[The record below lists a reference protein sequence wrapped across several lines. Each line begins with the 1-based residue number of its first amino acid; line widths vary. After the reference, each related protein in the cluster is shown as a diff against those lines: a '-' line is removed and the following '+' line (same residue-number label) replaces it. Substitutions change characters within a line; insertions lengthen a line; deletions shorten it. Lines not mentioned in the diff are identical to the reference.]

1 MKTATAAATSLPAA
15 DPWRS
20 HPARILGI
28 TPEVPGVRTYDL
40 EFTDPRVRDGYRF
53 AAGQFNMLYL
63 PGIGEAAI
71 SISSDAA
78 KPQVLAHTVRAVG
91 NVTEALA
98 RLDVG
103 DEVLLRGPYGRPWP
117 VEGLRRRHLVVV
129 GGGLGLASQ
138 RTAIYDCA
146 RHRDR
151 YASVT
156 ILHGAKTPEGLFY
169 TAEYEAWGAAGI
181 DVRPA
186 VDQGDAAW
194 NGHVGLVTDLFA
206 DLAIDPTNAAVL
218 CCGPDP
224 MMTAV
229 ARAAARVGIPSGDVY
244 VSLERNMACAVR
256 HCGLCQFGPRFVCQ
270 DGPVFTYDAIAEF
283 LAVPHL

>member
-1 MKTATAAATSLPAA
+1 MNPAPAATLGSTAA

-20 HPARILGI
+20 HAARILRI
-28 TPEVPGVRTYDL
+28 TPEVPGVRTYEL
-40 EFTDPRVRDGYRF
+40 EFRDPRVSDAYRF

-78 KPQVLAHTVRAVG
+78 TPGVLAHTVRAVG
-91 NVTEALA
+91 NVTDALA
-98 RLDVG
+98 RHGVG
-103 DEVLLRGPYGRPWP
+103 DDVLLRGPYGRPWP
-117 VEGLRRRHLVVV
+117 LESLRGRHVIVV

-138 RTAIYDCA
+138 RAVIYECA
-146 RHRDR
+146 RHRHR

-156 ILHGAKTPEGLFY
+156 ILHGAKTPDGLFY
-169 TAEYEAWGAAGI
+169 AAEYPAWRAAGI

-186 VDQGDAAW
+186 VEQGDASW
-194 NGHVGLVTDLFA
+194 SGHVGLVTGLIA
-206 DLAIDPTNAAVL
+206 GLAIDPAQAAVL

-229 ARAAARVGIPSGDVY
+229 ARAA
-244 VSLERNMACAVR
+244 
-256 HCGLCQFGPRFVCQ
+256 
-270 DGPVFTYDAIAEF
+270 
-283 LAVPHL
+283 

>member
-1 MKTATAAATSLPAA
+1 MNPTTVA

-20 HPARILGI
+20 HPARIVGI
-28 TPEVPGVRTYDL
+28 RPEIPGVRTYEL
-40 EFTDPRVRDGYRF
+40 EFRDASVRDGFRF

-78 KPQVLAHTVRAVG
+78 SPRRLSHTIRALG
-91 NVTEALA
+91 NVTDALA
-98 RLDVG
+98 RLEEG
-103 DEVLLRGPYGRPWP
+103 DEILLRGPFGRPWP
-117 VEGLRRRHLVVV
+117 LEAIRGRHVVLV

-138 RTAIYDCA
+138 RAAIYDML
-146 RHRDR
+146 RHHDR

-156 ILHGAKTPEGLFY
+156 LLHGGKTPAGLFY
-169 TAEYEAWGAAGI
+169 AAEYEAWRAAGI
-181 DVRPA
+181 DVRPT
-186 VDQGDAAW
+186 VDEGDASW
-194 NGHVGLVTDLFA
+194 SGHVGLVTDLFA
-206 DLAIDPTNAAVL
+206 GLALDPANAAVL

-229 ARAAARVGIPSGDVY
+229 ARAAAGIGIAGRHVY

-256 HCGLCQFGPRFVCQ
+256 HCGLCQFGPHFVCQ
-270 DGPVFTYDAIAEF
+270 DGPVFAYDSIAEL